1 MEIRHRYSTLT
12 TAAFAAVLIIQ
23 GAHMVEHVAQVI
35 QKFLLGFDKAHGL
48 LGSAFDFEWVHF
60 IYK

>member
-1 MEIRHRYSTLT
+1 
-12 TAAFAAVLIIQ
+12 
-23 GAHMVEHVAQVI
+23 MVEHVAQVI